1 MGGRGRPR
9 APWCPTRRCTLF
21 SQIREWPRQLPP
33 AAGDLLPLQG
43 CQQLVDC
50 KGPREV
56 STGPGTPHL
65 GPGLLSVHAPSA
77 KPWDRL
83 CAGQP
88 AVQDLGAQHLLQ
100 VLPGVSRL
108 SPPRGLPPL
117 PAALQTPAFLP
128 SSPPPVPASPVGSAV
143 RVSVS
148 PISLF
153 PRLPPRYPTAPP
165 GVRSGSCSNT
175 SLSSE
180 LHGP

>member
-21 SQIREWPRQLPP
+21 SQIRERPWQLSP

-56 STGPGTPHL
+56 STGPGTPRL
-65 GPGLLSVHAPSA
+65 GPGLLSVHAPST

-88 AVQDLGAQHLLQ
+88 TVQDLRSQHLLW
-100 VLPGVSRL
+100 VFPGVSRL
-108 SPPRGLPPL
+108 SPTPRSAPTHRRPAAARL
-117 PAALQTPAFLP
+117 PAVIPT
-128 SSPPPVPASPVGSAV
+128 SSPSQSCWFCRQGVHLPHLSFSTPASPTPQIGRASCRE
-143 RVSVS
+143 RV
-148 PISLF
+148 
-153 PRLPPRYPTAPP
+153 
-165 GVRSGSCSNT
+165 
-175 SLSSE
+175 
-180 LHGP
+180 